1 MSYLL
6 DYSVCLA
13 LVGGTKPEMA
23 RRFLSCSAQELAI
36 PSMVKAE
43 LLLTARISQRPIENT
58 RLVEAF
64 MAPLV
69 SLPFDD
75 ACAEEYALI
84 RADLDKNAAM
94 LGASDLITAATA
106 LTHRRILI
114 TADSAAFSLIPRLKL
129 EPWDL
134 VGR

>member
-6 DYSVCLA
+6 DYSLCLA
-13 LVGGTKPEMA
+13 LVGDPRPEIG
-23 RRFLSCSAQELAI
+23 RRFLSYSAQELAI
-36 PSMVKAE
+36 PSLVKGE

-84 RADLDKNAAM
+84 RADLDQTVA
-94 LGASDLITAATA
+94 LGANDLITAATA
-106 LTHRRILI
+106 LAYRRVLL
-114 TADSAAFSLIPRLKL
+114 TSKPDFSLIPRLKL
-129 EPWDL
+129 ESWDL